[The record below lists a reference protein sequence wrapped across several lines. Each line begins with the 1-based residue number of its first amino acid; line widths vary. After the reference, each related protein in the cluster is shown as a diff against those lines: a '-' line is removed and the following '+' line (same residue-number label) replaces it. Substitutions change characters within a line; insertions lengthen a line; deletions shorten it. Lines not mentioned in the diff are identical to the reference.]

1 MDFMTLLGP
10 ITPIINKLI
19 DMIPDPNA
27 KQKAQLEIDTAI
39 AMADIENRKAQ
50 LEINKV
56 EAGNTNWFVSGGRPA
71 ALWVG
76 VIGLAYLTLIE
87 PFLRFIAIVC
97 FHYNGPFPVLD
108 SNLIISIVTSILGLS
123 GWRSWDKKNGVAR

>member
-1 MDFMTLLGP
+1 MDFLSLLSP
-10 ITPIINKLI
+10 VMPVINKVI
-19 DMIPDPNA
+19 DMIPDPSA

-39 AMADIENRKAQ
+39 AMADIENTKAQ

-56 EAGNTNWFVSGGRPA
+56 EAASSNWFVSGGRPA

-76 VIGLAYLTLIE
+76 VIGLAYIVLIE
-87 PFLRFIAIVC
+87 PVARFVAMVW
-97 FHYNGPFPVLD
+97 FHYQGEFPVID
-108 SNLIISIVTSILGLS
+108 QNIIGWIVGGLLGLS